1 MQQESIHVFDLAQE
15 IPINSKEKMK
25 IVKAYEYYIKEFQK
39 LAISF
44 LNTNGGVIYIGAESD
59 GKKFIIGGIYLEA

>member
-1 MQQESIHVFDLAQE
+1 M
-15 IPINSKEKMK
+15 
-25 IVKAYEYYIKEFQK
+25 KAYEYYIKEFQK

-59 GKKFIIGGIYLEA
+59 GKKFNIGGICLEASERV